1 MLGIDSGGSKG
12 SIMTHLRQLFKV
24 VVAADEDNKE

>member
-12 SIMTHLRQLFKV
+12 SIMTHLHQLFKV
-24 VVAADEDNKE
+24 AVADKDNKE